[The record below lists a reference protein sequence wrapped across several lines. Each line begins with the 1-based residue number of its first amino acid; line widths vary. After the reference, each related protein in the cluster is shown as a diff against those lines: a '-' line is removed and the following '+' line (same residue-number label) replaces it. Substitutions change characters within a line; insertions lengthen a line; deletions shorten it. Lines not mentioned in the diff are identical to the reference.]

1 MSSTLWR
8 PVTDDSTLPRLQKV
22 LAQAGIGSRRACEI
36 LIAQGRVEVD
46 GAVVEEQG
54 MRVDPLTAI
63 VRVDGQRVP
72 TIPDMVVVAFN
83 KPRGVVST
91 MSDENGRP
99 CVGDYVADRV
109 ERLFHV
115 GRLDAETEGL
125 LILTNDGELA
135 NRLAHP
141 SHDVEK
147 TYVATVSGKPAKE
160 VFTLL
165 RSGIVLD
172 DGPAKAVSAR
182 LVQQLPDR
190 AMVEIVLHEGRN
202 RIVRRMMDS
211 VGHPVLEL
219 VRTRIGPIHLGQQR
233 PGVMRELHGA
243 ELRSLYTD
251 VGL

>member
-1 MSSTLWR
+1 M
-8 PVTDDSTLPRLQKV
+8 TDDSDLPRLQKV
-22 LAQAGIGSRRACEI
+22 LALAGIGSRRACEI
-36 LIAQGRVEVD
+36 LIAQGRVEVN

-72 TIPDMVVVAFN
+72 TIPDMVVIVFN

-99 CVGDYVADRV
+99 CVGDYVADRE
-109 ERLFHV
+109 ERRFHV
-115 GRLDAETEGL
+115 GRLDADTEGL
-125 LILTNDGELA
+125 LILTNDGLLG

-160 VFTLL
+160 VFARL
-165 RSGIVLD
+165 RSGVELD

-190 AMVEIVLHEGRN
+190 AMVELVLHEGRN
-202 RIVRRMMDS
+202 RIVRRMMEA